1 MQKQN
6 NVQSKEKQKKIQ
18 RYKVGADESAE
29 LVRDPISTVDNIY
42 SRLEN
47 MDADD
52 PSASSLSKES
62 PEEVTLPPD
71 HWDDECKCDD

>member
-1 MQKQN
+1 MR
-6 NVQSKEKQKKIQ
+6 E
-18 RYKVGADESAE
+18 
-29 LVRDPISTVDNIY
+29 PISTVDNIY

-52 PSASSLSKES
+52 NPSASSSSKEQ

-71 HWDDECKCDD
+71 KWDDECDGD